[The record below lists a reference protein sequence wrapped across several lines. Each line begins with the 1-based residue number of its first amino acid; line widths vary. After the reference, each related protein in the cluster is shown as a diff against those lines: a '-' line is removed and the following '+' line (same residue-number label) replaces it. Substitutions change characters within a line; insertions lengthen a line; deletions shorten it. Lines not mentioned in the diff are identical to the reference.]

1 MAALASSANL
11 ADAAGVSEEGSSF
24 FFDDDEKRSR
34 NFAKF
39 DMGGSSVL
47 LFLVRSSSADALR
60 PTDGGVVLGDRA
72 LLRAR
77 RCVRRVEDA
86 CARRS

>member
-24 FFDDDEKRSR
+24 FFEDDEKRSR

-39 DMGGSSVL
+39 DMVGKFCFCCG
-47 LFLVRSSSADALR
+47 A
-60 PTDGGVVLGDRA
+60 
-72 LLRAR
+72 RAR
-77 RCVRRVEDA
+77 TRRGRRIKMLCSATVRF
-86 CARRS
+86 